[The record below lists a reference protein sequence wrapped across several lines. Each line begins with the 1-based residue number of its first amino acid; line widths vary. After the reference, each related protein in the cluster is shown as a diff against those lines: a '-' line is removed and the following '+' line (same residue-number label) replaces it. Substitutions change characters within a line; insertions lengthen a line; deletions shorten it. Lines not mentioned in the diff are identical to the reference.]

1 MNTFL
6 RAMFW
11 VLIVVTCSTVI
22 FCGYHVERPL
32 AIEWP
37 LESIAIWGSVA
48 ALVFA
53 VGLFFAMPSTRNGR
67 IGLIVGL
74 GFLIFTA
81 FSSFQTLGRTK
92 FLYRSVDLAVN
103 IESATGSTITVG
115 GQLIEPVNQFELP
128 VVLLMPDASPD
139 SYARNIF
146 YAKALARRGVA
157 AVAYGR
163 SAPTETSAIAVA
175 DLETR
180 GADIIY
186 MLDILEKR
194 TELNMRRAGVL
205 GFEENEW
212 VVPYTAQKTNRV
224 YFAALLAPSGQ
235 EPLERILFTIDQN
248 LRAEGITDE
257 DRDTAKALVTDLGV
271 GLQTGDVSE
280 KRAELIQRWDAAKGS
295 AWFKAAGLPD
305 TPPQTGSLSAAATSL
320 SFQPVPLW
328 TQVAI
333 PVLILAGSEDPGSL
347 PEFLRD
353 RFTRYF
359 EKNEAARWEL
369 KIVPGANHRML
380 LNADHYNSLNAD
392 FPPGYFDAI
401 ARWVSDSSQSG
412 N

>member
-11 VLIVVTCSTVI
+11 VLSVATCATVI
-22 FCGYHVERPL
+22 FCGYHIERPL

-37 LESIAIWGSVA
+37 LEAIAIWGSVA

-53 VGLFFAMPSTRNGR
+53 VGLFFAMPPTRNGR
-67 IGLIVGL
+67 IGLAVGL
-74 GFLIFTA
+74 LFLAFTA
-81 FSSFQTLGRTK
+81 YSSFQTLGRTK

-103 IESATGSTITVG
+103 IESASGNVVTVG

-139 SYARNIF
+139 SYARNLF

-163 SAPTETSAIAVA
+163 SAPVETSALAVA

-194 TELNMRRAGVL
+194 TELNMRRAGVM
-205 GFEENEW
+205 GFDENEW
-212 VVPYTAQKTNRV
+212 VVPYTAQKTNRI
-224 YFAALLAPSGQ
+224 YFAGLLAPSGQ
-235 EPLERILFTIDQN
+235 EPLERILFQIDQD
-248 LRAEGITDE
+248 LRAEGIAE
-257 DRDTAKALVTDLGV
+257 EERSAAKALVTDLAV
-271 GLQTGDVSE
+271 GMQAGDVSE
-280 KRAELIQRWDAAKGS
+280 KRAQLVERWEAAKSS
-295 AWFKAAGLPD
+295 AWFKAAGLPEN
-305 TPPQTGSLSAAATSL
+305 PPQTGSLSAAATSL
-320 SFQPVPLW
+320 SFQAVPLW
-328 TQVAI
+328 TEVSI

-353 RFTRYF
+353 RFTRYL
-359 EKNEAARWEL
+359 EKNQKAKWEM
-369 KIVPGANHRML
+369 KIVPGANHKML
-380 LNADHYNSLNAD
+380 VNAPDYNSLYAD
-392 FPPGYFDAI
+392 FPPGFFDVLAQ
-401 ARWVSDSSQSG
+401 WVRQSTEPA